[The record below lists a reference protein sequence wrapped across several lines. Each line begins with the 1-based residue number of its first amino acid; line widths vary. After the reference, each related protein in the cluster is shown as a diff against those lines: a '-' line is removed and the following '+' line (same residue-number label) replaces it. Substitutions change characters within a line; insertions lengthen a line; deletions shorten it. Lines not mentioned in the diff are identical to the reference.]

1 MENCEKKPVI
11 IQTGYYYP
19 SRTVLVDSRVPLNI
33 TYVSE
38 RMDLEKGKWVI
49 TLKSFLNKGEVISIG
64 KLNLKYRII
73 REKGFSKTLNLPK
86 YEIRKICG
94 NLFSTVDEDN
104 AKVGAKVKIINRKT
118 EAKVLAIANNL

>member
-1 MENCEKKPVI
+1 MKNCEKKPVI

-33 TYVSE
+33 TYVAE
-38 RMDLEKGKWVI
+38 RIDLEKGKWVI

-64 KLNLKYRII
+64 KLNLKYRVI
-73 REKGFSKTLNLPK
+73 RERGFSKTLNLPR